1 MNGSEHGVL
10 DMYGYVS
17 GSNNAVAGEFR
28 LDESEEFERLRS
40 EYPEHEVYLF
50 SGTDIDMALFVA
62 PGVSAMIIESRAS
75 P

>member
-1 MNGSEHGVL
+1 
-10 DMYGYVS
+10 MYGYVS
-17 GSNNAVAGEFR
+17 DSNNEVADEFR
-28 LDESEEFERLRS
+28 LDEYEEFEQLIS

-62 PGVSAMIIESRAS
+62 PGVTAMLIEARAS